1 MHTLPH
7 ETQLHAALYRSKLYR
22 LLAQAFQYPRKQLLD
37 FFSSSDFEDLVSS
50 YVGEEDSRNIQQSIH
65 LLREVVLKQTPE
77 DTLKELESEY
87 NRLFAHL
94 GSAACPPYETEY
106 GYDNIFQKTQAM
118 ADIAGFYRAYNLE
131 VSDDKSERV
140 DFLPTELEFMAYL
153 TVKEAYA
160 LEHHE
165 QEHLEICLDT
175 QRKFIQDHFGRWVP
189 LFSKILTKV
198 DAGRFYL
205 QCGEVLDEVLQS
217 EITYLGV
224 QPKVVTAPYNSP
236 KAPLEPF
243 GCGSCALAAE
253 GMQFS
258 DAQSVLPIDQREIGC
273 NKC

>member
-7 ETQLHAALYRSKLYR
+7 ETQLRHAIDRSRMYKM
-22 LLAQAFQYPRKQLLD
+22 LAQAFQYPGKHLLD
-37 FFSSSDFEDLVSS
+37 FFSSSDFEDVVNS
-50 YVGEEDSRNIQQSIH
+50 YLGEEDSRNIQQSIQQ
-65 LLREVVLKQTPE
+65 LREVVLKRTPE
-77 DTLKELESEY
+77 DTLKQLESEY

-94 GSAACPPYETEY
+94 GSATCPLYETEY

-140 DFLPTELEFMAYL
+140 DFLPTELEFMAFL

-175 QRKFIQDHFGRWVP
+175 QRKFIQDHLGRWVP

-217 EITYLGV
+217 EIAYLGV
-224 QPKVVTAPYNSP
+224 QPKVVAAPYNPS

-243 GCGSCALAAE
+243 GCEACVLSE
-253 GMQFS
+253 
-258 DAQSVLPIDQREIGC
+258 QSIP
-273 NKC
+273 NKH